1 MTLKK
6 RISIIAGAILA
17 VALICV
23 LIFHDAAT
31 PATGD
36 IAPTEKKAELQEQL
50 ADELQKYYMGMGNYQ
65 DCQKLIEEIEQ
76 YQ

>member
-31 PATGD
+31 LTTGD
-36 IAPTEKKAELQEQL
+36 MSPTEKKAELQEQL
-50 ADELQKYYMGMGNYQ
+50 AEELQKYYMGMGNYQ